1 MRNFSE
7 NLMLHEDNVMEKVK
21 SVDAVEFTAADKKA
35 MTHAAYAQC
44 FFILAQVMAFPSL
57 GVAGAMVAAL
67 CGMMPWLTKFAKE
80 APSKAFG
87 MVMAS
92 LSALLL
98 CTGNS
103 VSWWSTRFRELELMG
118 VVRVPYLLA
127 ELKERGCADESA
139 LAQVMQPG
147 CRIGEED
154 LRKLAANLGLEVSE
168 LAPAPENAANTRFKA
183 KLRGG
188 LASFL
193 LSTTAVSDMQ
203 KAR

>member
-80 APSKAFG
+80 APSRE
-87 MVMAS
+87 S
-92 LSALLL
+92 LWHGDGFTLPCS
-98 CTGNS
+98 C
-103 VSWWSTRFRELELMG
+103 VRETL
-118 VVRVPYLLA
+118 
-127 ELKERGCADESA
+127 
-139 LAQVMQPG
+139 
-147 CRIGEED
+147 
-154 LRKLAANLGLEVSE
+154 
-168 LAPAPENAANTRFKA
+168 
-183 KLRGG
+183 
-188 LASFL
+188 
-193 LSTTAVSDMQ
+193 
-203 KAR
+203 